1 MKKIKELVIKS
12 NELIEMPVDFNLMQ
26 LKLFAKIVV
35 SIRDNPNEEYYSFS
49 VKKLLNDFELSDT
62 NYTHLKNATKGL
74 IRPVVIKGEGDSEK
88 QKAFFTDVDY
98 DSKGT
103 VHFKIHQD
111 LKPLVIGLERNYTKY
126 YFSNIARLKSAYA
139 IRIYELLKQYEF
151 RGERLLTV
159 DEIRAFLKIDDN
171 KYTFYSDFK
180 KKVILVAQKELNE
193 KTDIYFQFDEI
204 KEWKKVIS
212 IKFVIIS
219 NKKNKGDIENTNFI
233 TKTQADV
240 EKIIEFEEN
249 FLYKLLVNE
258 YKISKKTTLNII
270 ENYSEDTIKRNIEYT
285 INEHKNGNVSKT
297 FTGFLVEAIKNDYA
311 KSVPIFEIESKKLDE
326 QEKIR
331 KLIDK
336 KKENLKSKFSLEFSK
351 KEKENYLSL
360 LSETEK
366 EDLRN
371 KLLEEFKLD
380 SYSVALLKRSGLRSP
395 IAGIGIISRIPD
407 FELKKEDYI
416 NRKMKEAG
424 LI

>member
-1 MKKIKELVIKS
+1 MKKIRELVIKS

-219 NKKNKGDIENTNFI
+219 NKK
-233 TKTQADV
+233 
-240 EKIIEFEEN
+240 
-249 FLYKLLVNE
+249 
-258 YKISKKTTLNII
+258 
-270 ENYSEDTIKRNIEYT
+270 IK
-285 INEHKNGNVSKT
+285 
-297 FTGFLVEAIKNDYA
+297 AI
-311 KSVPIFEIESKKLDE
+311 
-326 QEKIR
+326 
-331 KLIDK
+331 
-336 KKENLKSKFSLEFSK
+336 
-351 KEKENYLSL
+351 
-360 LSETEK
+360 
-366 EDLRN
+366 
-371 KLLEEFKLD
+371 
-380 SYSVALLKRSGLRSP
+380 
-395 IAGIGIISRIPD
+395 
-407 FELKKEDYI
+407 
-416 NRKMKEAG
+416 
-424 LI
+424 

>member
-1 MKKIKELVIKS
+1 MKKVKELVIKS

-49 VKKLLNDFELSDT
+49 VKKLLNDFDLSDT

-103 VHFKIHQD
+103 VHFKIHKD

-171 KYTFYSDFK
+171 KYSFYSDFK
-180 KKVILVAQKELNE
+180 KKVILVAQNELND
-193 KTDIYFQFDEI
+193 KTDIYFEFEEI

-212 IKFVIIS
+212 IRFIIVS
-219 NKKNKGDIENTNFI
+219 NKKNKNDIENNIFI
-233 TKTQADV
+233 TKSQTDNH
-240 EKIIEFEEN
+240 KISELEESV
-249 FLYKLLVNE
+249 FFKLLVNE

-270 ENYSEDTIKRNIEYT
+270 ESHGEDRIQRNIEYT
-285 INEHKNGNVSKT
+285 KNEYKNGNISKT

-311 KSVPIFEIESKKLDE
+311 RSAPLFEIESKKSDE
-326 QEKIR
+326 QKKTR
-331 KLIDK
+331 KQIDQQ
-336 KKENLKSKFSLEFSK
+336 KENLKAKFSLEFSK
-351 KEKENYLSL
+351 KEKNNYLSL

-366 EDLRN
+366 EDLIN

-380 SYSVALLKRSGLRSP
+380 SYSVALLKKSGLRSP

-407 FELKKEDYI
+407 FELRKEYYI
-416 NRKMKEAG
+416 NGKMKEAG
-424 LI
+424 L